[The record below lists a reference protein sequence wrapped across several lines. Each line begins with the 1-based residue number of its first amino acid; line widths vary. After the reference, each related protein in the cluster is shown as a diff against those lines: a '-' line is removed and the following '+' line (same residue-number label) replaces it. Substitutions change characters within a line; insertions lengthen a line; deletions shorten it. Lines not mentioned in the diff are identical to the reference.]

1 MSHIVL
7 CIRLFSF
14 PQSLMNKLLLFPF
27 HRRESRGTEKRGNL
41 PEDTHLQIM
50 NLDFA
55 SILVLE
61 CTLLGSMLL
70 NLISN
75 ISINDLS

>member
-1 MSHIVL
+1 MSHTVL
-7 CIRLFSF
+7 LIRLFSF
-14 PQSLMNKLLLFPF
+14 PQPLMNKLLLF
-27 HRRESRGTEKRGNL
+27 HRRESRGTEECSNL

-61 CTLLGSMLL
+61 CTLLGIMLL
-70 NLISN
+70 NVISN